1 MTGTAHGAVAR
12 TGMLAGLAL
21 ILFVVEAQVPRPLPW
36 MKLGLGNIAV
46 VLTLLLYGNGAA
58 AAVAVVKMLVG
69 GLLAGTLGGPAFVIG
84 GGAGL
89 ASVALM
95 ILVRSTTR
103 NLFSPVGISILGS
116 LTHQV
121 VQLALAYIYIGTAGI
136 FSLLPLFLLS
146 GLISGFLTG
155 LLVAWSLAKLQAA
168 GWVER

>member
-1 MTGTAHGAVAR
+1 
-12 TGMLAGLAL
+12 MLAGVGL

-46 VLTLLLYGNGAA
+46 VLALFLYGGGAA
-58 AAVAVVKMLVG
+58 AAVGVVKIVVG
-69 GLLAGTLGGPAFVIG
+69 GLLSGSLSAPTFVIG

-103 NLFSPVGISILGS
+103 DLFSPVGVSILGS

-121 VQLALAYIYIGTAGI
+121 AQLALAYIYIGTAGI

-146 GLISGFLTG
+146 GLFSGFLIG
-155 LLVAWSLAKLQAA
+155 LLVAWALAKLQAA
-168 GWVER
+168 GRAGRG